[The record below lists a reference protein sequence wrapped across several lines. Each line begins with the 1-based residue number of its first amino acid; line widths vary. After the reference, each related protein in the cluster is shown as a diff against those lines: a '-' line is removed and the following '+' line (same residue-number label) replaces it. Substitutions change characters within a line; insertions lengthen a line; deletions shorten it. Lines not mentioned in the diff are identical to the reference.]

1 MSSLQNSQSKPVIEQ
16 VTNNTTSWIG
26 QRTDKK
32 EVLCGQTFVSPAEG
46 ELDSIEVFS
55 SIVTKPGKAVMTVHH
70 FDLHHKT
77 WGPPVGSASVELNHT
92 LTGKWVR
99 FQIAGMHLHKGQS
112 YGFKLESPNTYFGIG
127 EAAASYHSPPV
138 HNGQK
143 WQFVKNEQPGNA
155 YSYFSLAFKIGLR
168 A

>member
-1 MSSLQNSQSKPVIEQ
+1 MTSLQNSQTKPVIEQ
-16 VTNNTTSWIG
+16 IANDTTSWIG
-26 QRTDKK
+26 QRTDNK

-55 SIVTKPGKAVMTVHH
+55 SIVTKPGKAIMTVHH

-77 WGPPVGSASVELNHT
+77 WGPPVGSASVELNNS
-92 LTGKWVR
+92 LTGKWLR
-99 FQIAGMHLHKGQS
+99 FQIPGMRLQKGQS

-127 EAAASYHSPPV
+127 ETATSHQSPPF
-138 HNGQK
+138 HHGQE
-143 WQFVKNEQPGNA
+143 WQFVKNEQQGNA
-155 YSYFSLAFKIGLR
+155 YSYFSLAFKVGVR